1 MDTYD
6 SRGYFPSRDVG
17 TIIPQLNIA
26 AATMQHVDE
35 LFQQLAWAIVD
46 RLNVQLVQFWTNH
59 VNQAGQSSLRL
70 CTLARQDSSLPEYIV
85 VNDQIAKIASHIV
98 NEQHSYN
105 LQHVEAMFPPY
116 HSSLLKRYGLNY
128 CISYFV
134 ARNALL
140 PSNRSVSPQEESP
153 VLFAMTAWLF
163 LRQSPPQKL
172 PPAIATILQQA
183 VTVAE
188 NNSLLLP
195 AGTKTSRSSGDFLA
209 AQRQKALPTP
219 KELVPHRKQNA
230 NLSLSSN
237 PFNSSPIIA
246 DKKARRLHAA
256 IDGHATVE
264 DICQTIGMDREE
276 ALAALRMLLAQ
287 DLIEL
292 YTPAGQFVDALLLF
306 NNQ

>member
-1 MDTYD
+1 
-6 SRGYFPSRDVG
+6 
-17 TIIPQLNIA
+17 
-26 AATMQHVDE
+26 
-35 LFQQLAWAIVD
+35 
-46 RLNVQLVQFWTNH
+46 
-59 VNQAGQSSLRL
+59 
-70 CTLARQDSSLPEYIV
+70 
-85 VNDQIAKIASHIV
+85 
-98 NEQHSYN
+98 
-105 LQHVEAMFPPY
+105 
-116 HSSLLKRYGLNY
+116 
-128 CISYFV
+128 
-134 ARNALL
+134 
-140 PSNRSVSPQEESP
+140 
-153 VLFAMTAWLF
+153 MTAWLF

-172 PPAIATILQQA
+172 PLAIATILQQA

-195 AGTKTSRSSGDFLA
+195 ADVKTSRSSSDFLA

-264 DICQTIGMDREE
+264 DICQTIGLDREE
-276 ALAALRMLLAQ
+276 ALATLRMLLAQ

-292 YTPAGQFVDALLLF
+292 YTPAGQFVDAFLLF